1 MSRASG
7 RALETPIEPLPTSA
21 PWAMRVELSRGRRYP
36 EPPHAYRSLYAR
48 DRDRIIHSRAF
59 RRLEAKT

>member
-1 MSRASG
+1 METQTHGS
-7 RALETPIEPLPTSA
+7 ALLPEPLIEPLPTSA

-36 EPPHAYRSLYAR
+36 EAPHPYRSEYAR

-59 RRLEAKT
+59 RRL